1 VLELDC
7 GQDFDPSRDEDFFAA
22 LPPRPAVCLIETR
35 AENAEPFLIR
45 TQDLRHRLQR
55 LLGPADPGSKRL
67 NLRDIVRGIPAAA
80 RNLRCRAFARDGE
93 TRAEGARCKFG
104 FVALQIDL

>member
-7 GQDFDPSRDEDFFAA
+7 GQDFDPSRDEDFFAV

-55 LLGPADPGSKRL
+55 VLGPADPGSKRL